1 MMTEVEAKKIGS
13 RQALKS
19 VGVGLLIAQLIMTW
33 FSSDAGLLK
42 GFLWFV
48 SFGYNLNLAIGIVIM
63 LLAGHLFG
71 QLAGKEILI
80 KKKNDLWIGFKYGMA
95 TLLTTAFLA
104 SWTGFFQEG
113 IDNIGTNDEPF
124 TDYIIKPLFWVFFFG
139 VIPVLFVGFWF
150 GRQIKKRENV

>member
-13 RQALKS
+13 RQGLKS

-48 SFGYNLNLAIGIVIM
+48 TFSYNINLIIGVIIM
-63 LLAGHLFG
+63 LLSGQLFG

-80 KKKNDLWIGFKYGMA
+80 KKRNYKWVGFKYGMA

-113 IDNIGTNDEPF
+113 IHDIGTTDEPF
-124 TDYIIKPLFWVFFFG
+124 ADYIIKPLFAVFFFG
-139 VIPVLFVGFWF
+139 LIPVLLVGFWF
-150 GRQIKKRENV
+150 GRQIKKQENV